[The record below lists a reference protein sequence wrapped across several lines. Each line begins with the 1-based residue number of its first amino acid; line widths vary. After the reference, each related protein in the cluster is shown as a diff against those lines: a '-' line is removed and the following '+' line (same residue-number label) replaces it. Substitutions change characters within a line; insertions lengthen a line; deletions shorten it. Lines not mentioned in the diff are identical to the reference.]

1 MAHKKKIQNL
11 LTWCLSSV
19 EGNDEV
25 ILSWSFY
32 GLANNKVSWPCDFE
46 FTSKFIGQ
54 QTHEPRA
61 DWQVENLEICPKA
74 LFMGVRHIVNCEVGA

>member
-19 EGNDEV
+19 EGNDEA

-61 DWQVENLEICPKA
+61 DWQA